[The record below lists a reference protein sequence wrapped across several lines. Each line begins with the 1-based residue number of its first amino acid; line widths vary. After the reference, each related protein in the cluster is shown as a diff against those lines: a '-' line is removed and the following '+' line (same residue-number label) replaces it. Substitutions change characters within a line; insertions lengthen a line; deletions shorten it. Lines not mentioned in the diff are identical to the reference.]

1 MRSLHV
7 SVLDLIR
14 HVLSWDAGRTEGL
27 HLKRNTSESFPP
39 PFFGGAHL
47 EALPGSFKYP
57 WNLEFH
63 RRDAKRNKSTNPSI
77 SAWHKRWSAHMST
90 FPAQFVN
97 RSFDSICPDGR
108 GVSLCEPPLTG
119 RFASRAW
126 FRSVTYRLSGTRA
139 RNVCMGKSAVLHM
152 LTPNRRGKISV

>member
-1 MRSLHV
+1 MQYKINFDTSSRGMQAAQKVCTYRGAPASRSL
-7 SVLDLIR
+7 
-14 HVLSWDAGRTEGL
+14 
-27 HLKRNTSESFPP
+27 PP
-39 PFFGGAHL
+39 CFGGAHL